1 MPMNSELRAGYRAEV
16 ERKGR
21 ALKAMREARGVRS
34 DKGPCAFDKVQ
45 LKDWY
50 TSLQIANEEWR
61 CAYVTAMVDYWF
73 TGVTPDYL
81 DDIPKAY
88 FNANFERLSDARR
101 QSFAKSDTGEDS
113 SLEAWVDGRNGTIP
127 ADGEGVPN
135 PVPDPVPSPVPNPVP
150 DGVQP
155 LHSYKLPTTSHEP
168 QAISHGPTRP
178 LANGKRTTGYGTN
191 GSESLFETGV
201 AWFHVPCPKCGEVAK
216 EPVGF
221 IDGMGQILVK
231 CPNCG
236 VQTYGKPPEESEV
249 ERCFPEPSILKCKE
263 ENKQ

>member
-135 PVPDPVPSPVPNPVP
+135 PYQTPFPAPYPTPYQMGFSP
-150 DGVQP
+150 
-155 LHSYKLPTTSHEP
+155 YI
-168 QAISHGPTRP
+168 AISYQVLAMSHKP
-178 LANGKRTTGYGTN
+178 LAMALQGHWLMARGLRATERTAANRFSRRALLGSTSLARSAGKWQRSLSGSSMAWAKFSLNVRTAEYKHTEN
-191 GSESLFETGV
+191 RPRNMRSSV
-201 AWFHVPCPKCGEVAK
+201 VS
-216 EPVGF
+216 
-221 IDGMGQILVK
+221 
-231 CPNCG
+231 PNLR
-236 VQTYGKPPEESEV
+236 S
-249 ERCFPEPSILKCKE
+249 
-263 ENKQ
+263 

>member
-1 MPMNSELRAGYRAEV
+1 MPMNDGLRAEYRAEV

-21 ALKAMREARGVRS
+21 ALKAMREAHRVRS

-50 TSLQIANEEWR
+50 TSLQITNEEWR

-81 DDIPKAY
+81 DEIPKAY
-88 FNANFERLSDARR
+88 FNANFERFSDARR

-113 SLEAWVDGRNGTIP
+113 SLEAWIDGRNGTIP
-127 ADGEGVPN
+127 ADSEGVPS
-135 PVPDPVPSPVPNPVP
+135 PVPDLVPNPVP

-155 LHSYKLPTTSHEP
+155 LYSYKLPTTSHEQ

-178 LANGKRTTGYGTN
+178 LANGERTTGYGAN
-191 GSESLFETGV
+191 DGKPLFETGV
-201 AWFHVPCPKCGEVAK
+201 ARFHAPCPKCREVAK
-216 EPVGF
+216 EPVGS
-221 IDGMGQILVK
+221 IDGAGQILVN

-236 VQTYGKPPEESEV
+236 MQTYGKPPEGYEV
-249 ERCFPEPSILKCKE
+249 ERAFGQPSTLKLKL

>member
-50 TSLQIANEEWR
+50 TSLQITNEEWR

-127 ADGEGVPN
+127 ADSDGVPN

-155 LHSYKLPTTSHEP
+155 LYSYKLPTTSHEP

-191 GSESLFETGV
+191 DHEPLFETGV
-201 AWFHVPCPKCGEVAK
+201 ARFHAPCPKCGEVAK
-216 EPVGF
+216 ESAGS
-221 IDGMGQILVK
+221 IDGAGRILVN

-236 VQTYGKPPEESEV
+236 MQTYGNPPEGYEV
-249 ERCFPEPSILKCKE
+249 ERVFGEPSILKRKE

>member
-1 MPMNSELRAGYRAEV
+1 MNSELRAGYRAEV

-168 QAISHGPTRP
+168 QAISMALQGHWLMARGLRATERTAANRFSRRALLGSTSLARSAGKWQRSLSGSSMAWAKFSLNVRTAEYKHTENRP
-178 LANGKRTTGYGTN
+178 RNMR
-191 GSESLFETGV
+191 SSV
-201 AWFHVPCPKCGEVAK
+201 VS
-216 EPVGF
+216 
-221 IDGMGQILVK
+221 
-231 CPNCG
+231 PNLR
-236 VQTYGKPPEESEV
+236 S
-249 ERCFPEPSILKCKE
+249 
-263 ENKQ
+263 

>member
-201 AWFHVPCPKCGEVAK
+201 AWSTSLARSAGKWQRSLSGSSMAWAK
-216 EPVGF
+216 FSLNVRTAEYKHTENRPRNMRSSV
-221 IDGMGQILVK
+221 VS
-231 CPNCG
+231 PNLR
-236 VQTYGKPPEESEV
+236 S
-249 ERCFPEPSILKCKE
+249 
-263 ENKQ
+263 

>member
-1 MPMNSELRAGYRAEV
+1 MNSELRAGYRAEV

-101 QSFAKSDTGEDS
+101 QSFAKSDTGES
-113 SLEAWVDGRNGTIP
+113 QRH
-127 ADGEGVPN
+127 
-135 PVPDPVPSPVPNPVP
+135 
-150 DGVQP
+150 
-155 LHSYKLPTTSHEP
+155 HS
-168 QAISHGPTRP
+168 R
-178 LANGKRTTGYGTN
+178 
-191 GSESLFETGV
+191 
-201 AWFHVPCPKCGEVAK
+201 
-216 EPVGF
+216 
-221 IDGMGQILVK
+221 
-231 CPNCG
+231 
-236 VQTYGKPPEESEV
+236 
-249 ERCFPEPSILKCKE
+249 
-263 ENKQ
+263 